1 MTSAATPYFQAMGLP
16 DRLDVAER
24 DLSTAQTILKDLT
37 FEETV
42 GTANAL
48 DVAQQATTVAVIN
61 ASIPPLRQQL
71 RQSLDA
77 LAVLIGKMPQDLEA
91 PVGTLRDLKEPEVCP
106 GLPS

>member
-16 DRLDVAER
+16 DRLNVAEQ

-48 DVAQQATTVAVIN
+48 DVAQQATTVAVLN
-61 ASIPPLRQQL
+61 ASIPPMRQQL
-71 RQSLDA
+71 RQTLDA
-77 LAVLIGKMPQDLEA
+77 LAILVGKMPQDLEA
-91 PVGTLRDLKEPEVCP
+91 PGGTLSDLAQPAVGP
-106 GLPS
+106 GL